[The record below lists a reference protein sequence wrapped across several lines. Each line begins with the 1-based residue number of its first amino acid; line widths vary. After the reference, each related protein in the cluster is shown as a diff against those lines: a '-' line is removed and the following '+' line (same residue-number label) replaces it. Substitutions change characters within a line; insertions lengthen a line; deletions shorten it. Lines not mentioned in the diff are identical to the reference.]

1 MSDIQLDFEACA
13 TRHGGLDLSKDE
25 HGDYLSKKTA
35 KAFHWFKVGFC
46 EGQKG

>member
-1 MSDIQLDFEACA
+1 MGDIQLAFEYRAQE
-13 TRHGGLDLSKDE
+13 LDLSKDE
-25 HGDYLSKKTA
+25 RGAYLSKKTA

>member
-1 MSDIQLDFEACA
+1 MCDIQLNFEYCA
-13 TRHGGLDLSKDE
+13 RKHGRLDLSKDE
-25 HGDYLSKKTA
+25 NGDYVIKKTA